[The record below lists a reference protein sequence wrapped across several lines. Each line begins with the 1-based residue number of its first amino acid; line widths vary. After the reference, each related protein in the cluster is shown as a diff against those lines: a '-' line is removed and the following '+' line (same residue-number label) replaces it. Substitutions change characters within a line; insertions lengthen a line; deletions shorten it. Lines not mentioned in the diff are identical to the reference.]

1 MASGFYCLGIPISL
15 GLAFKRDWGLFGLWW
30 GLTIGMAW
38 VVVLGSYFC
47 VSTDWE
53 KEVERVMARLAV
65 DKGYQERL
73 RDEGYAHAGGC
84 DCS

>member
-1 MASGFYCLGIPISL
+1 
-15 GLAFKRDWGLFGLWW
+15 
-30 GLTIGMAW
+30 MAW
-38 VVVLGSYFC
+38 AVILGSYFC

-73 RDEGYAHAGGC
+73 RDEEYA
-84 DCS
+84 

>member
-1 MASGFYCLGIPISL
+1 
-15 GLAFKRDWGLFGLWW
+15 
-30 GLTIGMAW
+30 MAW
-38 VVVLGSYFC
+38 VVILGSYFC
-47 VSTDWE
+47 ASTDWE

-73 RDEGYAHAGGC
+73 RDEGYAYAGGC